1 MGHLFIVHGDLRK
14 LACDAWLMPCGE
26 NAWPNAQ
33 WLEWPPGAMTRTH
46 MNLNLR
52 VRTALPAD
60 WHPEGGRV
68 AKLEGWPADFP
79 QPWLTNVGLD
89 MLRPL
94 EWFIQGA
101 VQFVEKASEVVRQGA
116 RRGTRARPLLAVPV
130 VGTGH
135 GGAGGVAG
143 DVVRLLIPA
152 LQEAA
157 VRHQVDVALVAYDES
172 TFAAAQ
178 AHRRAAAD
186 AWPELPLPLRRRAD
200 RLAALAARGELVLF
214 LGAGVSTGA
223 GLPMWGEL
231 IERIAGTL
239 GITGDELQALQRL
252 DYMDQAH
259 ILEQRGGDEA
269 RLRQLIAEALQR
281 HHHALGH
288 ALLASL
294 PVREVVTTNYDDLFE
309 LAYTSAGGK
318 TLAVLPH
325 APQPGASGWLLKM
338 HGSVDRPGDIVLT
351 RRDYMRYDE
360 QRAALA
366 GIVQAQLITKQMLFV
381 GFSMNDANFLR
392 IADAVRRAL
401 RASTPAAGQGT
412 GTPRAFGV
420 ALSLSRNPLLEE
432 LWRHDLEWVA
442 MEDANE
448 GQAIAPL
455 VAARRL
461 DIFLD
466 YLLAQASSTSAH
478 LLDHRFEGVLSPA
491 ERALRVA
498 LESFL
503 AAVPPAA
510 YKAPAW
516 AEVEALV
523 RRLGG
528 LPLGARRP
536 LL

>member
-14 LACDAWLMPCGE
+14 LCCDAWLLPCGE
-26 NAWPNAQ
+26 DGWPHAQ
-33 WLEWPPGAMTRTH
+33 WLEWPLGAAA
-46 MNLNLR
+46 R
-52 VRTALPAD
+52 VQRPELPTD
-60 WHPEGGRV
+60 WHPEVLRV
-68 AKLEGWPADFP
+68 CKLAGWPADFP

-89 MLRPL
+89 TLRPL
-94 EWFIQGA
+94 SWFVQGA
-101 VQFVEKASEVVRQGA
+101 VQFVEKAAAALTPRSA
-116 RRGTRARPLLAVPV
+116 RPGQRARPLLAVPV
-130 VGTGH
+130 VGTGY
-135 GGAGGVAG
+135 GGAGGMAG
-143 DVVRLLIPA
+143 DVVRMLIPA

-157 VRHQVDVALVAYDES
+157 QRHHADVVLVTYDES
-172 TFAAAQ
+172 SFTAAQ

-231 IERIAGTL
+231 IEKIATSL
-239 GITGDELQALQRL
+239 SITGEELQALRRL

-259 ILEQRGGDEA
+259 ILEQRGGDEE
-269 RLRQLIAEALQR
+269 RLRQLIATALQR

-288 ALLASL
+288 ALLGSL
-294 PVREVVTTNYDDLFE
+294 PVREIVTTNYDDLFE

-325 APQPGASGWLLKM
+325 APQLGATGWLLKM
-338 HGSVDRPGDIVLT
+338 HGSVDRPRDIVLT

-401 RASTPAAGQGT
+401 RTATPTVAAT
-412 GTPRAFGV
+412 GAEARPRTFGV

-432 LWRHDLEWVA
+432 LWRNDLDWVA
-442 MEDANE
+442 MEDAPE
-448 GQAIAPL
+448 GQTGAPL
-455 VAARRL
+455 ESARRL

-478 LLDHRFEGVLSPA
+478 LLDHRFDGVLSPA

-510 YKAPAW
+510 HKAPAW

-528 LPLGARRP
+528 LPLGARRQ
-536 LL
+536 LSR